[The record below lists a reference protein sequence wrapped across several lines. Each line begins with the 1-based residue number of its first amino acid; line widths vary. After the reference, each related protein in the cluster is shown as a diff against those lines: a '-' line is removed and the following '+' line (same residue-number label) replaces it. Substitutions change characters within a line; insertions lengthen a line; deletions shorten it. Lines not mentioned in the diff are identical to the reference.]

1 MSEILFST
9 AIEKYV
15 KVLERKYRFRN
26 ISKLEFI
33 SKISI
38 LKENIL
44 PFFRNYLLKEVS
56 LSELKKY
63 NPFASDIEMEEYSKI
78 LKETKI
84 MFN

>member
-63 NPFASDIEMEEYSKI
+63 NPFASDIEMEEYNKI

>member
-44 PFFRNYLLKEVS
+44 PFFKNYLLKEVS

-63 NPFASDIEMEEYSKI
+63 NPFASDIEMEEYNKI